1 MIPISDAWYRR
12 LLAAALLIGAA
23 AGLLALVY
31 SGVTGAGISRIFGA
45 ASSEPFSG
53 EWWWIPL
60 VSMGAVVVVVLRA
73 RAGHAGEVPGTIAD
87 ARSGWVDPGSAPVL
101 VAISAISLIVGAS
114 LGPAFGVGVA
124 GGGFASWLVSRRK
137 NTEEGERQM
146 YALSGMAG
154 GLGAVF
160 SAPLFASVMASELS
174 PTPKRDYVAA
184 FIPQYIAATVGY
196 LVFFGITGKVMM
208 DAFEVPSFTFEW
220 WHLIVAVGLGLLAT
234 VTVTAYAV
242 IGKLVARVSRSI
254 ANPYAKALI
263 FGALIGSISFA
274 LPLTATGGTSQ
285 LTFETVNVGTLAAG
299 LLLAVLVAKMI
310 AIHLSLEAGFLGGT
324 VFPMLFLGGTA
335 GVLVHTIL
343 PGVPAALAVAA
354 MIAALPGTVIGAPV
368 SFVLIGVVTVGIGV
382 ESLAPIGIAVI
393 TAHVSTAA
401 LQLRLD
407 RRRH

>member
-1 MIPISDAWYRR
+1 MIPIAETWYRR
-12 LLAAALLIGAA
+12 LLGAALLLGAA
-23 AGLLALVY
+23 AGVLALVF
-31 SGVTGAGISRIFGA
+31 SGVTGAGIGRIFGP

-60 VSMGAVVVVVLRA
+60 VSIGAVVVMVLRA
-73 RAGHAGEVPGTIAD
+73 RAGQAGEVPGTIAD
-87 ARSGWVDPGSAPVL
+87 AKRGWVDPRSAPVL

-124 GGGFASWLVSRRK
+124 GGGFAAWFVSRRK
-137 NTEEGERQM
+137 DAEESERQM

-196 LVFFGITGKVMM
+196 LVFFGVTGKVMM

-234 VTVTAYAV
+234 ATVTTYV
-242 IGKLVARVSRSI
+242 VLGRVVQRVGRLI

-263 FGALIGSISFA
+263 FGALIGSIAFA

-285 LTFETVNVGTLAAG
+285 LAFETDNVGTLAAG
-299 LLLAVLVAKMI
+299 LLLAVLLAKMV
-310 AIHLSLEAGFLGGT
+310 AVHLSLEAGFLGGT
-324 VFPMLFLGGTA
+324 VFPMLFIGGTA

-354 MIAALPGTVIGAPV
+354 MIAAVPGAVIGAPV
-368 SFVLIGVVTVGIGV
+368 SFVLIGVVSVGIGV

-393 TAHVSTAA
+393 TAHVSAAA
-401 LQLRLD
+401 LQLRLE
-407 RRRH
+407 RMHH